1 MGTLCESIL
10 LLRQYKGNLDSW
22 GVCSPANWSVAKL
35 RFWTNEAEFEQIPSC
50 LVMFGQQ
57 N

>member
-1 MGTLCESIL
+1 MGTLCESIQ
-10 LLRQYKGNLDSW
+10 LLRQYKGNLDSC

-35 RFWTNEAEFEQIPSC
+35 RFWTNEAEFEKIPSY

>member
-10 LLRQYKGNLDSW
+10 LSSQYKGNLDSW